1 MTASLGITVR
11 VIQKRLEAEG
21 IVSLRLA
28 GDKGA
33 VLPGF
38 SAGAHIDVE
47 VAPGLVRQYS
57 LCNPATAPADYEIA
71 VLREPASRGG
81 SAALHEVV
89 QVGDR
94 LRISEPRNHFALDPE
109 DAGPLLLAG
118 GIGITPIMAMAAELE
133 AGSRPYRLHYCV
145 RSLDRAAYAGQ
156 VTAQARSGT
165 AAIHCDDGPA
175 QQRLALDEVLRDA
188 PQGCGLY
195 VCGPAGFIDWVLAGA
210 ERAGWAP
217 AAVHRE
223 YFAAPELAGDPAAD
237 KPFTVRLARRGTEIA
252 VAADETV
259 AAALERAGVFVP
271 VSCAEGICGTCVVD
285 VLAGEPDHRD
295 LVLSDAEHASNT
307 RMTVCCS
314 RAKSDVLTLDL

>member
-1 MTASLGITVR
+1 MSSGLGITVR

-57 LCNPATAPADYEIA
+57 LCNPSAAPADYEIA

-81 SAALHEVV
+81 SAGLHGAV

-94 LRISEPRNHFALDPE
+94 LRISEPRNHFALD
-109 DAGPLLLAG
+109 AGDDGALLLAG

-133 AGSRPYRLHYCV
+133 AGNRPYRLHYCV
-145 RSLDRAAYAGQ
+145 RSADRAAYAAQ
-156 VTAQARSGT
+156 VVARAKSGMV
-165 AAIHCDDGPA
+165 AVHCDDGPA
-175 QQRLALDEVLRDA
+175 GQRLALDEVLRASPD
-188 PQGCGLY
+188 GCGLY

-210 ERAGWAP
+210 EKAGWAP
-217 AAVHRE
+217 TAVHRE
-223 YFAAPELAGDPAAD
+223 YFAAPEVAGDPAAD
-237 KPFTVRLARRGTEIA
+237 RPFTVRLARRAVEIA
-252 VAADETV
+252 VGADETL

-295 LVLSDAEHASNT
+295 LVLSDAEHAANT

-314 RAKSDVLTLDL
+314 RAKSESLTLDL